1 MPSSNNTTNN
11 QTTPTQ
17 HSIYIGCDPGLTGA
31 IAVITLV
38 GNSIT
43 SISVIDVC
51 TKERSKTSVVKRK
64 VDARQTVESLAA
76 ITEDLSLVPS
86 AVVLEQVATRPGQGV
101 VSQGSLLHSLGI
113 LEAMLELSFPCDITH
128 VSPSVWKK
136 ELGMSGGEKADSVL
150 MCRLL
155 FPTIFNSKKSAIWL
169 KKHNGRADAVLIALW
184 KAIKY
189 NPLLLQDAQLQK
201 GFSEF
206 KKVVAERK
214 KSTKVATND
223 YYIEG
228 DGNE

>member
-1 MPSSNNTTNN
+1 MSTSNN

-64 VDARQTVESLAA
+64 VDARATVEMLDS
-76 ITEDLSLVPS
+76 ITDDLSVVPA

-113 LEAMLELSFPCDITH
+113 LEAALELSFPCELTH
-128 VSPSVWKK
+128 VAPSVWKK
-136 ELGMSGGEKADSVL
+136 EFGMSGGEKADSVL
-150 MCRLL
+150 MCKML
-155 FPTIFNSKKSAIWL
+155 FPDIFNSRKSDIWL

-184 KAIKY
+184 KSIKD
-189 NPLLLQDAQLQK
+189 NPLLLHNEQLRQ
-201 GFSEF
+201 GFSQF
-206 KKVVAERK
+206 KKAVAERK
-214 KSTKVATND
+214 QSNHVAADTND
-223 YYIEG
+223 YNLGEE
-228 DGNE
+228 DE

>member
-1 MPSSNNTTNN
+1 MSTSNN

-43 SISVIDVC
+43 SIQVIDVC

-64 VDARQTVESLAA
+64 VDARQTVEMLAA
-76 ITEDLSLVPS
+76 ITDDLSVVPS
-86 AVVLEQVATRPGQGV
+86 AVCLESVATRPGQGV

-113 LEAMLELSFPCDITH
+113 LEAALELSFPCDVTH
-128 VSPSVWKK
+128 VAPSTWKK
-136 ELGMSGGEKADSVL
+136 DLGMSGGEKADSVM

-155 FPTIFNSKKSAIWL
+155 FPNIFDSKKSDIWL

-184 KAIKY
+184 KAIKD
-189 NPLLLQDAQLQK
+189 NPTLLHNEQLMQGFAQ
-201 GFSEF
+201 F
-206 KKVVAERK
+206 KKSVAQRK
-214 KSTKVATND
+214 QSNHTDADSND
-223 YYIEG
+223 YNLG
-228 DGNE
+228 DGDE